1 MQIQLT
7 RLGADLV
14 TERTGGKG
22 YAPVDQTNVPKDA
35 VYFPETQQAISGT
48 IGQYW
53 QSHNGLINFGYPLSP
68 PMSEVSPTDGK
79 TYTVQYFERT
89 RLELHPE
96 NAGTQYEVLL
106 GLMGKE
112 LLASK
117 GCP

>member
-1 MQIQLT
+1 M
-7 RLGADLV
+7 

-22 YAPVDQTNVPKDA
+22 YAPLDQANVPKDA
-35 VYFPETQQAISGT
+35 LYFPETQQAISGT